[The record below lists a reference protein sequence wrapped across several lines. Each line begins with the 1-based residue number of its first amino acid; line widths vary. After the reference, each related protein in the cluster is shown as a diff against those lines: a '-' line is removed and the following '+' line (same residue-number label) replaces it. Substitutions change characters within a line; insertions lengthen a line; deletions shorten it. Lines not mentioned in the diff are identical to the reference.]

1 MGLIE
6 KFLHHLKTPRWGV
19 HPDDHKRP
27 AADAPLRN
35 PFPEGR
41 SLHFEPGETVPYS
54 AQCIEDT
61 EHARREWNATA
72 TDGELTAL
80 KRDNVIL
87 SKPLFWGLIGGTAVV
102 AVLSGIAIGVAASQ
116 AKR

>member
-1 MGLIE
+1 M
-6 KFLHHLKTPRWGV
+6 KTILALCLMPLLAFGQ
-19 HPDDHKRP
+19 